1 MKYEFRLEL
10 YEFNNPEG
18 VDMLTSPVSVVNG
31 TADSEDIKIALDY
44 LLKLKEK
51 RYTNE
56 TS

>member
-10 YEFNNPEG
+10 YNPKG
-18 VDMLTSPVSVVNG
+18 VDMLTSPVSVVIG
-31 TADSEDIKIALDY
+31 TADGDDIDFALQY

-56 TS
+56 TA

>member
-10 YEFNNPEG
+10 YEFNNPGG
-18 VDMLTSPVSVVNG
+18 VDMLTSPVSVVIG
-31 TADSEDIKIALDY
+31 TADGDDIDLALQY